1 MTEDGRQMTLYGF
14 FFYVISA
21 VVIGAT
27 AIAITRR
34 NLVHAVVYLI
44 VSFFGTAMLFYLF
57 GAPLLAALEVIIYA
71 GAIMVL
77 FLFVVMMIRVES
89 AEEVM
94 FPLSQWLPAAIFG
107 LIYLVAAVAMIFE
120 TPGAEVSLR
129 LLTATP
135 KQFALYVFEHHWF
148 SIEVISLLLLL
159 ALVGALHLGIRKGAA
174 QGLSAQDADARLE
187 GARAGQV
194 STPREAA
201 SAAVEE
207 EI

>member
-1 MTEDGRQMTLYGF
+1 MTLYGF
-14 FFYVISA
+14 LFYLISA

-34 NLVHAVVYLI
+34 NLVHAVVYLV

-89 AEEVM
+89 PEEVL
-94 FPLSQWLPAAIFG
+94 FPLSQWLPAAVFG
-107 LIYLVAAVAMIFE
+107 LIYLAAAVAIIFE
-120 TPGAEVSLR
+120 TSGTQAALAT
-129 LLTATP
+129 LTTTP
-135 KQFALYVFEHHWF
+135 RQFALYVFEQHWF

-159 ALVGALHLGIRKGAA
+159 ALIGALQLGIGKGAA
-174 QGLSAQDADARLE
+174 HLAPKPRQDLDAPRGEAVPPPLRKKHDSAL
-187 GARAGQV
+187 
-194 STPREAA
+194 
-201 SAAVEE
+201 
-207 EI
+207 